1 MLPVSRLVLTASFC
15 AVAWGAHAASTT
27 EVGYMPIIP
36 DSQVFVVL
44 GGQTAQNPLAHTK
57 LIEFQDGP
65 EIVQALLAGQLDAAY
80 VGIGPVMVARS
91 KGADLKVVA
100 TNIISQ
106 ISFLALG
113 DLAPYFKDGS
123 PQTAFERFAKDKGH
137 KPVITTFPRGS
148 VPDIVLQYWLHQVL
162 KVSPDS
168 VSVIYQGAAQAQQA
182 LLTGAVDGAAILE
195 PIISTVLARQP
206 DAQVVADGSTMFPN
220 QPGAVL
226 AVREK
231 LIQQNPALVQQL
243 VAAQVQ
249 ATQLLR
255 DEPDKVAPAVQK
267 YVGGG
272 RLSPQIVLA
281 SLKRSHDQFSA
292 DPHRILKAT
301 QEMYDFQRQMGTLK
315 GTLDVASLFDTQFY
329 DHLSHPG
336 AKSTEAAAVAGAS
349 AKGSH

>member
-1 MLPVSRLVLTASFC
+1 MFPVFRRSLIAIATLAL
-15 AVAWGAHAASTT
+15 AANAYAASPV

-36 DSQVFVVL
+36 DSQVFAIL
-44 GGQTAQNPLAHTK
+44 GQKTAQNPLADTK

-65 EIVQALLAGQLDAAY
+65 EIVQALLAGQLDVAY
-80 VGIGPVMVARS
+80 VGIGPVMVAKS

-113 DLAPYFKDGS
+113 DLAPYFKSGS
-123 PQTAFERFAKDKGH
+123 PQTAFERFTKEKGH

-148 VPDIVLQYWLHQVL
+148 VPDVVLQYWLQNVL
-162 KVSPDS
+162 KVKPDS
-168 VSVIYQGAAQAQQA
+168 VQVIYQGAAQAQQA

-206 DAQVVADGSTMFPN
+206 DAKVVADGSTMFPN

-231 LIQQNPALVQQL
+231 LIQQKPEFVQQL
-243 VAAQVQ
+243 VTAQVQ
-249 ATQLLR
+249 ATELLR
-255 DEPDKVAPAVQK
+255 EHPDEVASAVQK

-272 RLSPQIVLA
+272 RLAPKLVLE

-301 QEMYDFQRQMGTLK
+301 QEMYDFQRKLGTLK
-315 GTLDVASLFDTQFY
+315 GTLDVPSLFDTQFY
-329 DHLSHPG
+329 D
-336 AKSTEAAAVAGAS
+336 EAIRQAS
-349 AKGSH
+349 AGSSKASH

>member
-1 MLPVSRLVLTASFC
+1 MPFTTKLLFLTMLLASSM
-15 AVAWGAHAASTT
+15 AGAQATTTT

-36 DSQVFVVL
+36 DSQTFVVL
-44 GGQTAQNPLAHTK
+44 DHQTRDNPLANTK

-65 EIVQALLAGQLDAAY
+65 EIVQALLAGQLDVAY

-100 TNIISQ
+100 TNIVSQ

-113 DLAPYFKDGS
+113 DLAPYFSNGAA
-123 PQTAFERFAKDKGH
+123 QTAFERFAKDKGR

-148 VPDIVLQYWLHQVL
+148 VPDIVLQYWLQNVL

-168 VSVIYQGAAQAQQA
+168 VRVIYQGAAQAQQA

-206 DAQVVADGSTMFPN
+206 DAKVVADGSVMFPD

-231 LIQQNPALVQQL
+231 LIQQNPAFVQKL
-243 VAAQVQ
+243 VAAHVQ
-249 ATQLLR
+249 ATGLLR
-255 DEPDKVAPAVQK
+255 DDPEKVAPAVQK

-272 RLSPQIVLA
+272 RLPAPIVLA
-281 SLKRSHDQFSA
+281 ALKRSHDQFSA

-301 QEMYDFQRQMGTLK
+301 QDMYDYQKKLGTLQGK
-315 GTLDVASLFDTQFY
+315 LDVQGLFDTQFY
-329 DHLSHPG
+329 DRL
-336 AKSTEAAAVAGAS
+336 K
-349 AKGSH
+349 